1 VRIGVVSDIHC
12 NYEALSNALAE
23 MDGVVDEVF
32 VAGDVIYE
40 YRFSHEVVSTIADRG
55 FPAVQGNHE
64 MVFLSPRGEARARSN
79 ADPRYLRYLGNLPTR
94 LDSEIGGRL
103 VTMVHGSPWERF
115 GDYLSESDRR
125 WDRSVELGADVI
137 LTGHTH
143 IPMVKRV
150 GGVVIVNP
158 GSLGES
164 REVGKRDLVSYAV
177 VDLDDLEVEIHRI
190 PNPRLAG

>member
-1 VRIGVVSDIHC
+1 MRIGVVSDIHC
-12 NYEALSNALAE
+12 NYEALLTALAE
-23 MDGVVDEVF
+23 MDGMVDEVF

-40 YRFSHEVVSTIADRG
+40 YRFSHEVVSTIAERG

-79 ADPRYLRYLGNLPTR
+79 ADPRYLRYLGNLPMR
-94 LDSEIGGRL
+94 LDSEIGGRV
-103 VTMVHGSPWERF
+103 VTMVHSSPWEPF

-150 GGVVIVNP
+150 GRAVIVNP

-164 REVGKRDLVSYAV
+164 REVGKRDSVSYAV